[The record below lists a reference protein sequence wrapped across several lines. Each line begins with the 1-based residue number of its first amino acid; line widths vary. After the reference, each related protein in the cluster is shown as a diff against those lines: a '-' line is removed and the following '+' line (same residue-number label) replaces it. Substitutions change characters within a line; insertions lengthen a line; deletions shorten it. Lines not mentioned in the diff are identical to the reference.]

1 MLFRSRGP
9 KPGPKRKEPSS
20 GGSKGTAEAGS
31 EASKKQ
37 KQSDN
42 STNRSTSSKGI
53 PGTVNLRDE
62 SEADISHVDDD
73 HSSIQKGS
81 TATTPNSGV
90 KLAGESFNNLAK
102 KVEPKDNLEMAA
114 KHVIA
119 SDVFANVSGLNWF
132 ILFGSPFSHILLS
145 ISLYLKVEPI

>member
-1 MLFRSRGP
+1 MARTSRGP

-42 STNRSTSSKGI
+42 STNMSKMSPRI
-53 PGTVNLRDE
+53 PGTVELGDE
-62 SEADISHVDDD
+62 SQGKISHIDDD

-119 SDVFANVSGLNWF
+119 SDVFANVSELNLF
-132 ILFGSPFSHILLS
+132 ILFGNPIPHILLS
-145 ISLYLKVEPI
+145 ISSYLKLGPI

>member
-1 MLFRSRGP
+1 MARISRGP

-42 STNRSTSSKGI
+42 NTNMSKMSKGI
-53 PGTVNLRDE
+53 PGTVELRDE
-62 SEADISHVDDD
+62 SQGKISHIDDD

-90 KLAGESFNNLAK
+90 KLAGNPLTIWQRK
-102 KVEPKDNLEMAA
+102 
-114 KHVIA
+114 
-119 SDVFANVSGLNWF
+119 LNQRIIWKWQQSM
-132 ILFGSPFSHILLS
+132 L
-145 ISLYLKVEPI
+145 